1 MGRQQERTVRII
13 SIFWKIAYDP
23 GMGSS
28 TRRSPLP
35 TPTGL
40 RTRQLLVELVREAA
54 PITRSDLTRLSG
66 LSRSAVAAA
75 VQRLVEDGLVT
86 ESAAPPTGRGRPAA
100 LLRPRVPD
108 GVLVGI
114 DFGHDHVALAVADG
128 HGQVLAERREQV
140 DVDARSADALDAAA
154 RLFDGELRA
163 AGVDRQAVRAVVAA
177 IPGPLDARSGLV
189 QSATILSSW
198 AGMAPAETL
207 SERLQCPVTLGND
220 ADLGALGELSFGAG
234 RGVADLLYIKASHGI
249 GAGLVLGGRLYQG
262 ATGIAG
268 EIGHT
273 QIDRAGDQ
281 CRCGQRGCLEAMVS
295 TAVVRR
301 QLQVS
306 GFTVAESAWG
316 LAEVAR
322 DPVGA
327 RVLTEAGRHL
337 GRVVADICNCLNP
350 GRVVLGGQLGAAGEP
365 FAAGVRESVSRYAQ
379 PAISAAAEIRP
390 AELGPRAE
398 LMGTLARGMQIAAG
412 WTGGR

>member
-1 MGRQQERTVRII
+1 VPGDIII
-13 SIFWKIAYDP
+13 SISRTIAYDP
-23 GMGSS
+23 RMGSDGH
-28 TRRSPLP
+28 RSAQPA
-35 TPTGL
+35 TSGL
-40 RTRQLLVELVREAA
+40 RTRQLLLAMIRDTA

-75 VQRLVEDGLVT
+75 VQRLLDDGLVT
-86 ESAAPPTGRGRPAA
+86 ESTAVPSGRGRPAT
-100 LLRPRVPD
+100 LLRPRAPD

-114 DFGHDHVALAVADG
+114 DFGHDHVALAVADA
-128 HGQVLAERREQV
+128 HGRVLAEGREQV
-140 DVDARSADALDAAA
+140 DVDTRSSDALDTAV
-154 RLFDGELRA
+154 RLFDEQLRS
-163 AGVDRQAVRAVVAA
+163 AGVDRGSVRAVVAA
-177 IPGPLDARSGLV
+177 IPGPLDARSGQV

-198 AGMAPAETL
+198 VGMAPAEL
-207 SERLQCPVTLGND
+207 LAERLQVPVHLGND
-220 ADLGALGELSFGAG
+220 AELGALGELSFGAG
-234 RGVADLLYIKASHGI
+234 RGIADLLYVKASHGI

-273 QIDRAGDQ
+273 QIDSAGDQ

-295 TAVVRR
+295 TSVVRK

-365 FAAGVRESVSRYAQ
+365 FATGVRESVSRYAQ
-379 PAISAAAEIRP
+379 PAISAAADIRP

-412 WTGGR
+412 WTGDP

>member
-1 MGRQQERTVRII
+1 
-13 SIFWKIAYDP
+13 
-23 GMGSS
+23 MGSDGHRS
-28 TRRSPLP
+28 TQPATS
-35 TPTGL
+35 GL
-40 RTRQLLVELVREAA
+40 RTRQLLLTMIRDTA

-75 VQRLVEDGLVT
+75 VQRLLDDGLVT
-86 ESAAPPTGRGRPAA
+86 ESTAVPTGRGRPAT
-100 LLRPRVPD
+100 LLRPRAPD

-114 DFGHDHVALAVADG
+114 DFGHDHVALAVADA
-128 HGQVLAERREQV
+128 HGRVLAEGREQV
-140 DVDARSADALDAAA
+140 DVDTRSSDALDTAV
-154 RLFDGELRA
+154 RLFEEQLRS
-163 AGVDRQAVRAVVAA
+163 AGVDRRSVRAVVAA
-177 IPGPLDARSGLV
+177 IPGPLDARSGQV

-198 AGMAPAETL
+198 VGMAPAEL
-207 SERLQCPVTLGND
+207 LAERLQVPVHLGND
-220 ADLGALGELSFGAG
+220 AELGALGELSFGAG
-234 RGVADLLYIKASHGI
+234 RGIADLLYVKASHGI

-273 QIDRAGDQ
+273 QIDSAGDQ

-295 TAVVRR
+295 TSVVRK

-365 FAAGVRESVSRYAQ
+365 FATGVRESVSRYAQ
-379 PAISAAAEIRP
+379 PAISAAADIRP

-412 WTGGR
+412 WTGDP

>member
-1 MGRQQERTVRII
+1 
-13 SIFWKIAYDP
+13 
-23 GMGSS
+23 MGSDGHRS
-28 TRRSPLP
+28 TQPATS
-35 TPTGL
+35 GL
-40 RTRQLLVELVREAA
+40 RTRQLLLTMIRDTA

-75 VQRLVEDGLVT
+75 VQRLLDDGLVT
-86 ESAAPPTGRGRPAA
+86 ESTAVPTGRGRPAT
-100 LLRPRVPD
+100 LLRPRAPD

-114 DFGHDHVALAVADG
+114 DFGHDHVALAVADA
-128 HGQVLAERREQV
+128 HGRVLAEGREQV
-140 DVDARSADALDAAA
+140 DVDTRSSDALDTAV
-154 RLFDGELRA
+154 RLFEEQLRSA
-163 AGVDRQAVRAVVAA
+163 CVDRRSVRAVVAA
-177 IPGPLDARSGLV
+177 IPGPLDARSGQV

-198 AGMAPAETL
+198 VGMAPAEL
-207 SERLQCPVTLGND
+207 LAERLQVPVHLGND
-220 ADLGALGELSFGAG
+220 AELGALGELSFGAG
-234 RGVADLLYIKASHGI
+234 RGIADLLYVKASHGI

-273 QIDRAGDQ
+273 QIDSAGDQ

-295 TAVVRR
+295 TSVVRK

-365 FAAGVRESVSRYAQ
+365 FATGVRESVSRYAQ
-379 PAISAAAEIRP
+379 PAISAAADIRP

-412 WTGGR
+412 WTGDP